1 MSHPNTRFRAA
12 FAAIAAALLALA
24 GCAQQETSAPSA
36 PTPAPAEAPVA
47 GVPSATVTD
56 HGSGETTK
64 ERARGEP
71 VVPPGMSAGAAM
83 LTPTPALDA
92 RITQLEK
99 AGSGSAADK
108 KELAE
113 AYAKRGQAHLSD
125 DAAAPRVKYPAALR
139 DFRRALAL
147 DPTNNTAKESAN
159 TIEQIYRSMGRPVP
173 GEGGS

>member
-1 MSHPNTRFRAA
+1 MFAA
-12 FAAIAAALLALA
+12 FAIAATALLALA
-24 GCAQQETSAPSA
+24 GCAQQEASAPSA

-71 VVPPGMSAGAAM
+71 VVPPGMSAGAAAM

-92 RITQLEK
+92 RIAQLEK

-139 DFRRALAL
+139 DFRHALAL
-147 DPTNNTAKESAN
+147 DPTNKTAKESAN

-173 GEGGS
+173 GGGGS